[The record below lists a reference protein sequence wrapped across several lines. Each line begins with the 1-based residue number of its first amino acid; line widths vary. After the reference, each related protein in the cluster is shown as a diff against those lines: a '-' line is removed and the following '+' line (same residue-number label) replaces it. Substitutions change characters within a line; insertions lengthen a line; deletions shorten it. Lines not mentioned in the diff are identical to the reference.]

1 MKENLEAMDM
11 KYTITIPDEFKSEY
25 AGNKFEETF
34 ERLLADIKG
43 KVDDLTFKKVNQLE
57 HAFAESEIE
66 NDEIILS
73 LPFEDK
79 PEEILKAAS
88 GKLTTI
94 YPYLCGRYERETID
108 MLKTAFKDAGINK
121 FTNIK
126 ENVMEINMTGLEQIR
141 EESKKNKILKQQEEE
156 LRNNNE
162 GYGYKRTAFENIKKY
177 FDTLNDVLKDTDI
190 GDFSIPLED
199 KITYKHYK
207 RNARYFNQIE
217 YHNEFSYQRDTY
229 LRDTLSFN
237 KTYGKNDENNSNL
250 FANNGLFSKIALNW
264 DKIQKTI
271 EESIT
276 ERLQNRNEELEAY
289 KKISSKGNS
298 SEYLNNFDVELD

>member
-1 MKENLEAMDM
+1 MDM
-11 KYTITIPDEFKSEY
+11 KYTITIPKEFRY
-25 AGNKFEETF
+25 DYIRDKFKDTF
-34 ERLLADIKG
+34 ERLLADIEG
-43 KVDDLTFKKVNQLE
+43 KVDDTTLKKVNQLE
-57 HAFAESEIE
+57 QAFLTSEAIT
-66 NDEIILS
+66 NAKVTVF

-79 PEEILKAAS
+79 PEEVLKTAS
-88 GKLTTI
+88 SKLTTI

-108 MLKTAFKDAGINK
+108 MLKTAFKDVGINK

-126 ENVMEINMTGLEQIR
+126 ENTMEINMTGLEQIKK
-141 EESKKNKILKQQEEE
+141 ESKKNENLKQQEEE

-177 FDTLNDVLKDTDI
+177 FDTLNEVLKDTDI

-207 RNARYFNQIE
+207 RNVRYFNQIE
-217 YHNEFSYQRDTY
+217 YQNEFSYQRDTY
-229 LRDTLSFN
+229 LKDILSFN

-271 EESIT
+271 EEDIT

-289 KKISSKGNS
+289 KKLSNTSNTNKKNKAKDNYEIG
-298 SEYLNNFDVELD
+298 F

>member
-1 MKENLEAMDM
+1 MNTE
-11 KYTITIPDEFKSEY
+11 YTIIIPKEFRYDYIRDRFKD
-25 AGNKFEETF
+25 TF
-34 ERLLADIKG
+34 ERLLADIEG

-79 PEEILKAAS
+79 PEEVLKAAS

-94 YPYLCGRYERETID
+94 YPYLCGRYEKETID

-126 ENVMEINMTGLEQIR
+126 ENTMEINMTGLEQIR
-141 EESKKNKILKQQEEE
+141 EESKKNENLKQQEEE

-190 GDFSIPLED
+190 GDFNIPLED
-199 KITYKHYK
+199 EITYKHYK

-264 DKIQKTI
+264 DEIQKTI
-271 EESIT
+271 EENIT
-276 ERLQNRNEELEAY
+276 EQLKNRNEELEAY
-289 KKISSKGNS
+289 KKLSDTSNTNKKNKTKDNYEI
-298 SEYLNNFDVELD
+298 EF